1 MSNSSKKVEES
12 TSVGN
17 DAKLPVVGSAFL
29 VTVGTRA
36 GVYRVIVIAKG
47 EAECMNKVQLSFD
60 DYEWMDV
67 REDFGKPL
75 F

>member
-1 MSNSSKKVEES
+1 MPNRNSKVQP
-12 TSVGN
+12 TSDSGN
-17 DAKLPVVGSAFL
+17 AAKLPVVGSAFL

>member
-1 MSNSSKKVEES
+1 MSTEVQNTTSSQH
-12 TSVGN
+12 

-29 VTVGTRA
+29 VTVGTKA

-47 EAECMNKVQLSFD
+47 EAECMNKVQLSFG

>member
-1 MSNSSKKVEES
+1 MCTKDKTKTEAQH
-12 TSVGN
+12 

-29 VTVGTRA
+29 VSVGTKA
-36 GVYRVIVIAKG
+36 GVYRVIVIAKS